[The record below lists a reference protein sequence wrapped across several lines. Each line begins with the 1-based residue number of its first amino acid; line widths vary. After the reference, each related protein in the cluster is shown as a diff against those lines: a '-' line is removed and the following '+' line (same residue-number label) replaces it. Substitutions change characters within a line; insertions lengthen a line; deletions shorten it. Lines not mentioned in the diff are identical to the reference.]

1 MVDQLSSEFK
11 GTMGYVRVYVSLHIH
26 RDYELKLLYIN
37 QTWYIV
43 QIIVKFGLAMH
54 TVKTP
59 SNPNVQL
66 NISKSVS

>member
-43 QIIVKFGLAMH
+43 QIIVNGLAMH
-54 TVKTP
+54 
-59 SNPNVQL
+59 N
-66 NISKSVS
+66 